1 MKNILDV
8 TKGLGVPD
16 SFVIPFGWDKA
27 KIDLRYKEELKDK
40 KDGKLV
46 LVTAITPTKAGEGKT
61 TTTIGLHDGLR
72 RIGVNSLAVL
82 REPSLG
88 PVFGVKGGAVGALKS
103 TIVPSDD
110 INLHFTG
117 DFHALTSTI
126 NLIAAI
132 IENHIYQGNE
142 LNIDPDKIVWTRA
155 LDMNDRSIRSITVN
169 ANGSAGDDPDNRD
182 LDIELEKLSLK
193 GKDKDTIEKTRIRKT
208 NHKSEFVITVASEL
222 MAIFCIAN
230 DEEDFLNRTENIIVA
245 YTFDD
250 KPVTV
255 KDLHIRGAIK
265 KLMHTAMNPNVV
277 QTLEENPVL
286 VHGGPFANI
295 AHGCNSVI
303 ATKLGLKLAD
313 VIVTEAGF
321 GADLGAEKFLDIKC
335 QRAGLKPDAIVLVA
349 TVRAL
354 KLHGGVK
361 FDDLDKE
368 NIEAMKLGECNLWKH
383 AENMK
388 LYGVPVVISINRFP
402 MDRDA
407 EIKTL
412 LNDIEAKKYWGVVNT
427 AALDGGDGAKDLA
440 TQVMAAINLDT
451 NRLACY
457 GGFEP
462 LYPIGDEG
470 YSIRDKI
477 GLICQ
482 KIYGAGEVV
491 YTDLANE
498 QINKYEEMGYRGLAV
513 CMAKTPNS
521 LTDDAKVL
529 GAPTGFTVTV
539 REVRLSAGAGFIIPL
554 TGQIVQM
561 PGLPK
566 HPLAETM

>member
-1 MKNILDV
+1 MKNILDL
-8 TKGLGVPD
+8 TKGLGIPD
-16 SFVIPFGWDKA
+16 EYIIPYGWDKA
-27 KIDLRYKEELKDK
+27 KIDLRYKEELKNK

-72 RIGVNSLAVL
+72 KIGVNSLAVL

-132 IENHIYQGNE
+132 IENSVFQGNP
-142 LNIDPDKIVWTRA
+142 LNINPDRIVWTRA
-155 LDMNDRSIRSITVN
+155 LDMNDRSLRDITVTSSDSKHSIT
-169 ANGSAGDDPDNRD
+169 
-182 LDIELEKLSLK
+182 
-193 GKDKDTIEKTRIRKT
+193 
-208 NHKSEFVITVASEL
+208 HKSEFVITVASEL

-230 DEEDFLNRTENIIVA
+230 DEEEFLDRTENIIVA
-245 YTFDD
+245 YTYDE
-250 KPVTV
+250 KPITV

-265 KLMHTAMNPNVV
+265 KLMHTAMSPNIV

-313 VIVTEAGF
+313 VVVTEAGF

-361 FDDLDKE
+361 FDYLDQE
-368 NIEAMKLGECNLWKH
+368 NIEAMKAGICNLKKH
-383 AENMK
+383 YENMS
-388 LYGVPVVISINRFP
+388 LYGVPVIISINRFP
-402 MDRDA
+402 SDTDA
-407 EIKTL
+407 EVAALRAWCEELGATV
-412 LNDIEAKKYWGVVNT
+412 AVNT
-427 AALDGGDGAKDLA
+427 AALNGGDGAAELA
-440 TQVMAAINLDT
+440 TKVMHALDT
-451 NRLACY
+451 IEPH
-457 GGFEP
+457 FKP
-462 LYPIGDEG
+462 LYPIGDNTG
-470 YSIRDKI
+470 WSIRDKI
-477 GLICQ
+477 GFICQ
-482 KIYGAGEVV
+482 NIYGAGNVI

-498 QINKYEEMGYRGLAV
+498 QINKYQEMGYTGLAV

-539 REVRLSAGAGFIIPL
+539 REVRLLAGAGFIVPL
-554 TGQIVQM
+554 TGAVMTM

-566 HPLAETM
+566 EPLACKM

>member
-1 MKNILDV
+1 MVNIYEIAKKV
-8 TKGLGVPD
+8 GIKEEY
-16 SFVIPFGWDKA
+16 VIPYGLDKA
-27 KIDLRYKEELKDK
+27 KISFAINNEIKNNKDA
-40 KDGKLV
+40 KLV

-72 RIGVNSLAVL
+72 RIGVKSLAVL

-103 TIVPSDD
+103 TIIPSDD

-126 NLIAAI
+126 NLISAI
-132 IENHIYQGNE
+132 IENSVFQGNL
-142 LNIDPDKIVWTRA
+142 LNIDPDRIVWTRA
-155 LDMNDRSIRSITVN
+155 LDMNDRSLRDITVTSSDSKHSIT
-169 ANGSAGDDPDNRD
+169 
-182 LDIELEKLSLK
+182 
-193 GKDKDTIEKTRIRKT
+193 
-208 NHKSEFVITVASEL
+208 HKSEFVITVASEL

-230 DEEDFLNRTENIIVA
+230 DEEEFLDRTEKIIVA
-245 YTFDD
+245 YTYDD
-250 KPVTV
+250 KPITV

-265 KLMHTAMNPNVV
+265 KLMHQAMNPNLV
-277 QTLEENPVL
+277 QTLEANPVF

-303 ATKLGLKLAD
+303 ATKMALKLAD
-313 VIVTEAGF
+313 VVVTEAGF

-335 QRAGLKPDAIVLVA
+335 QRAGLKPDAVVLVA

-361 FDDLDKE
+361 FDELDKE
-368 NIEAMKLGECNLWKH
+368 NIEALKAGICNLKKH
-383 AENMK
+383 AENMTR
-388 LYGVPVVISINRFP
+388 YGIPIVISANRFP
-402 MDRDA
+402 SDTDA
-407 EIKTL
+407 ELEVLKSWCL
-412 LNDIEAKKYWGVVNT
+412 DNGYRFALNEGALKGSEGAVELANAVKDILDNKKAN
-427 AALDGGDGAKDLA
+427 
-440 TQVMAAINLDT
+440 
-451 NRLACY
+451 
-457 GGFEP
+457 FSP
-462 LYPIGDEG
+462 LYPIGDKKW
-470 YSIRDKI
+470 SIKAKI
-477 GLICQ
+477 EKIC
-482 KIYGAGEVV
+482 KEIYGAGEVV

-498 QINKYEEMGYRGLAV
+498 QIEKYNKMGFGDLAV

-539 REVRLSAGAGFIIPL
+539 REVRLSAGAGFIVPL
-554 TGQIVQM
+554 TGAVMTM

-566 HPLAETM
+566 VPAAVKMEEN

>member
-1 MKNILDV
+1 MLNIYEIAERAGI
-8 TKGLGVPD
+8 KKEY
-16 SFVIPFGWDKA
+16 VIPYGLDKA
-27 KIDLRYKEELKDK
+27 KIDFAINEEIKNNK
-40 KDGKLV
+40 NAKLV

-72 RIGVNSLAVL
+72 RIGVKSLAVL

-126 NLIAAI
+126 NLISAI
-132 IENHIYQGNE
+132 IENSVFQGNL
-142 LNIDPDKIVWTRA
+142 LNIDPDRIVWTRA
-155 LDMNDRSIRSITVN
+155 LDMNDRSLRDITVTSSDSKHSIT
-169 ANGSAGDDPDNRD
+169 
-182 LDIELEKLSLK
+182 
-193 GKDKDTIEKTRIRKT
+193 
-208 NHKSEFVITVASEL
+208 HKSEFVITVASEL

-230 DEEDFLNRTENIIVA
+230 DEDEFLDRTEKIIVA
-245 YTFDD
+245 YTYDD
-250 KPVTV
+250 KPITV

-265 KLMHTAMNPNVV
+265 KLMHQAMNPNLV
-277 QTLEENPVL
+277 QTLEANPVF

-303 ATKLGLKLAD
+303 ATKMALKLAD
-313 VIVTEAGF
+313 VVVTEAGF

-335 QRAGLKPDAIVLVA
+335 QRAGLKPDAVVLVA

-361 FDDLDKE
+361 FDELDKE
-368 NIEAMKLGECNLWKH
+368 NIEALKAGICNLKKH
-383 AENMK
+383 AENMTK
-388 LYGVPVVISINRFP
+388 YGVPIVISANRFP
-402 MDRDA
+402 SDTDA
-407 EIKTL
+407 ELEVLKSWCVDNGYRFALNEGAIKGSEGAVEL
-412 LNDIEAKKYWGVVNT
+412 ANAVKDILDNKKANF
-427 AALDGGDGAKDLA
+427 A
-440 TQVMAAINLDT
+440 
-451 NRLACY
+451 
-457 GGFEP
+457 P
-462 LYPIGDEG
+462 LYPIGDKKW
-470 YSIRDKI
+470 SIKAKI
-477 GLICQ
+477 EKIC
-482 KIYGAGEVV
+482 KDIYGAGEVV

-498 QINKYEEMGYRGLAV
+498 QIEKYNKMGFGDLAV

-539 REVRLSAGAGFIIPL
+539 REVRLSAGAGFIVPL
-554 TGQIVQM
+554 TGAVMTM

-566 HPLAETM
+566 VPAAVKMEEN

>member
-1 MKNILDV
+1 MKNILDI
-8 TKGLGVPD
+8 TKCLGIPD
-16 SFVIPFGWDKA
+16 EYVIPYGWDKA
-27 KIDLRYKEELKDK
+27 KIDLKYKEKLKDK

-142 LNIDPDKIVWTRA
+142 LNINPDRIVWTRA

-169 ANGSAGDDPDNRD
+169 ANGSAGDDPDNRN
-182 LDIELEKLSLK
+182 LDIELQKLDLK
-193 GKDKDTIEKTRIRKT
+193 GKDEATIEKTRIRKT

-230 DEEDFLNRTENIIVA
+230 DEEEFLDRTEKIIVA
-245 YTFDD
+245 YTFDE
-250 KPVTV
+250 KPITV
-255 KDLHIRGAIK
+255 KDLNIRGAIK
-265 KLMHTAMNPNVV
+265 KLMHTAMNPNIV

-313 VIVTEAGF
+313 VVVTEAGF

-361 FDDLDKE
+361 FDDLNKE
-368 NIEAMKLGECNLWKH
+368 NVEAMKAGICNLKKH
-383 AENMK
+383 AENMAR
-388 LYGVPVVISINRFP
+388 YGVPVIITANRFP
-402 MDRDA
+402 SDTDA
-407 EIKTL
+407 EIAELKKWCIENGYRFA
-412 LNDIEAKKYWGVVNT
+412 LNE
-427 AALDGGDGAKDLA
+427 GAIKGSEGAVELA
-440 TQVMAAINLDT
+440 TAVKKVLDT
-451 NRLACY
+451 VVAS
-457 GGFEP
+457 FTP
-462 LYPIGDEG
+462 LYPIGEKSW
-470 YSIRDKI
+470 SIKDKI
-477 GLICQ
+477 GYICDE
-482 KIYGAGEVV
+482 IYGAGNVV

-498 QINKYEEMGYRGLAV
+498 QIKKYTDMGYSDLAV

-539 REVRLSAGAGFIIPL
+539 REVRLSAGAGFIVPL
-554 TGQIVQM
+554 TGAVMTM

-566 HPLAETM
+566 EPLACKM